1 MSRVPAMRSRVPTV
15 LGCVAAVLLA
25 LSLGGCVGNAS
36 GQLSLPREQAEA
48 STYFVQRHAK
58 DTRDL
63 ASGIADSMR
72 TRGLKATAG
81 IESDR
86 PADAA
91 FVVTY
96 VDRWIWDMRMYL
108 ADLRI
113 EVRDAKDQSIVG
125 FGQSSQSSLKA
136 MGQTHADIV
145 ETALDQLFPRR

>member
-1 MSRVPAMRSRVPTV
+1 MKNLLATGLR
-15 LGCVAAVLLA
+15 CVAAVLMV
-25 LSLGGCVGNAS
+25 LSLGACVGNTS

-63 ASGIADSMR
+63 ATVIADSMR
-72 TRGLKATAG
+72 TRGFKATAG
-81 IESDR
+81 TESNR
-86 PADAA
+86 PADTA

-96 VDRWIWDMRMYL
+96 VDKWIWDMRMYL

-145 ETALDQLFPRR
+145 ETALDQLFPPR

>member
-1 MSRVPAMRSRVPTV
+1 MSSVSTMRSRVATG
-15 LGCVAAVLLA
+15 LRCIAAVLMA
-25 LSLGGCVGNAS
+25 LSLGACVGNTS

-63 ASGIADSMR
+63 ASGIAGSMR
-72 TRGLKATAG
+72 ARGFKATAG
-81 IESDR
+81 TESDR

-91 FVVTY
+91 YVVTY